1 MYTKSYK
8 SLRRA
13 LLTLCLAACGTGG
26 SWATTAVHNVSN
38 TKACPLAVSAQT
50 SDTNGEYAIQLTT
63 GGTLQEKLLEAGA
76 DLATVTTLTVT
87 GPINGTDIDVLHG
100 KLTALTTLD
109 LSNANIC
116 AGGDSYHDWKITNN
130 ILTKGSDAYNTENN
144 VVGDYMFCNIPQLQK
159 LVLPSTVTK
168 IGKYAVAKCPNLT
181 DIQQFPQGV
190 TWIDEFAFYNT
201 AVSSITLGAALQ
213 YIGKYAFSGSGLTS
227 ITIPGGVTQLQNWTF
242 EKCAQLTEAH
252 LPETMTSIGQ
262 YAFHNCKN
270 LESTNLPGRLESLGS
285 YAFAGCSKLSSIE
298 IPASLQV
305 IGTYAFSDCSSLK
318 NVVFNEGLTNIGDNA
333 FQDCESLTKI
343 ELPSTVERVGR
354 YAFSSCQSIA
364 SLKLP
369 ERLKTADQ
377 YAFSACRSLTEV
389 TLPAGITHLADNLF
403 SNCTS
408 LTTVNLSPATQSIG
422 TYSFYGCDL
431 LKNIDLSLATLNSIG
446 ASAFR
451 YCISLKNVTLS
462 NTITTIGS
470 GAFSRCSNLQTI
482 NIPTG
487 VTELSSSIFSDCPKL
502 EEVAMHNQITAIG
515 SYAFSGC
522 ELLSRCTLPES
533 ITTIGNYAFD
543 GCVSLPITSLP
554 TSLQTLGSYVFRDC
568 TLLNINRFPNALTS
582 IGNDAF
588 FNTGI
593 TTLDLSESPLTTFG
607 LSTFSDCQALT
618 SVILPN
624 TLIATGV
631 NTFYNC
637 KNLSSVTLPQSL
649 QRIDQGTF
657 HECTA
662 LSSITLPES
671 LQSIEGR
678 AFEYSG
684 LKSIEIPDN
693 VTSLGILAFYN
704 CKNLESAKLSKR
716 LTYDNNFSYFQGC
729 TKMTKL
735 RIYAGVP
742 PTIDYEPY
750 LSFRTNCVLEV
761 PRGTEDL
768 YRNAAYWKEFK
779 EINGFLTGDKLNAQD
794 FAALQEMYN
803 SLGGENWTHKWDL
816 SNDDCYTGRWYGVS
830 TEDNQIVSIN
840 LSGNGLSGRIPSSV
854 FELPMLTT
862 LDLSNGEIDM
872 LVDDILEYTP
882 NRVNIQKLYLQNN
895 KLKGDVYAFI
905 NKLPTL
911 QEVDLTCNQLTEVSE
926 PLNSTV
932 LKTLKLYNQFVRNGE
947 FVYNPEVLPAEIVD
961 LGLPST
967 MSLNTLQR
975 YNHDSNTNRYLDASG
990 MATLYKLTI
999 TENGNISWSWLS
1011 HKLKDTDKEGVY
1023 EILPYN
1029 AYGYMLRPVNNTIHF
1044 MSARESGGKYYPK
1057 PLLIRYIEGDINV
1070 DRYVDVT
1077 DLSTLLQYFQLGER
1091 WSSGVFNYSAA
1102 DGDKNNSLNVLD
1114 IVLNVN
1120 HILNEETGDN
1130 GEANLAKVYSSSAAT
1145 DDVSLCVDDNGSLL
1159 MNISADTVAA
1169 LQIDLRG
1176 TNIDN
1181 VRLSKDLK
1189 AFSLAKQMRKDG
1201 SLRVVIY
1208 SNSGEVLKDGA
1219 MVLLTGIAPGTTI
1232 MNAVVSNQHAQRLSV
1247 NCNADLTGIA
1257 LPDVDENTNDIY
1269 DISGR
1274 KVTKGNKG
1282 VFIIGGQK
1290 VLK

>member
-13 LLTLCLAACGTGG
+13 LLTLCLAACGTGA
-26 SWATTAVHNVSN
+26 SWATTSVHNGSN
-38 TKACPLAVSAQT
+38 TEAESLAVSAQT
-50 SDTNGEYAIQLTT
+50 SDTNGEYAIQLTA

-116 AGGDSYHDWKITNN
+116 AGGDSYHNWNITNN
-130 ILTKGSDAYNTENN
+130 TPVKGSNAYNTEDN
-144 VVGDYMFCNIPQLQK
+144 VVGDYMFNNMPQLQK

-181 DIQQFPQGV
+181 DMQQFPQGV

-227 ITIPGGVTQLQNWTF
+227 ITIPDGVTQLFDYTFQN
-242 EKCAQLTEAH
+242 CAQLTEAH
-252 LPETMTSIGQ
+252 LPETMTGIGQ
-262 YAFHNCKN
+262 YAFNGCKN
-270 LESTNLPGRLESLGS
+270 LESANLPGRLESLGS

-333 FQDCESLTKI
+333 FQSCQSLTKI

-354 YAFSSCQSIA
+354 YAFYSCQSIA

-369 ERLKTADQ
+369 EGLTIADQ
-377 YAFSACRSLTEV
+377 YAFYGCRNLTEV
-389 TLPAGITHLADNLF
+389 TLPAGITHVADNLF
-403 SNCTS
+403 GNCTS

-451 YCISLKNVTLS
+451 YCLSLEDVTLS

-470 GAFSRCSNLQTI
+470 SAFSLCSNLQTI

-487 VTELSSSIFSDCPKL
+487 VTELSSSIFSDCTKL

-522 ELLSRCTLPES
+522 KLLSKCTLPES
-533 ITTIGNYAFD
+533 ITTIGDYAFQV
-543 GCVSLPITSLP
+543 CVSLPITSLP
-554 TSLQTLGSYVFRDC
+554 TSLKTLGSYVFRDC
-568 TLLNINRFPNALTS
+568 ALLNINRFPNALTT
-582 IGNDAF
+582 IGNYAF
-588 FNTGI
+588 TNTGI

-607 LSTFSDCQALT
+607 MATFNDCQALT

-637 KNLSSVTLPQSL
+637 KNLSSITLPQSL
-649 QRIDQGTF
+649 QRIDQNTF
-657 HECTA
+657 YKCTA

-671 LQSIEGR
+671 LKSIEGC
-678 AFEYSG
+678 AFENSG

-704 CKNLESAKLSKR
+704 CKDLESAKLSKR
-716 LTYDNNFSYFQGC
+716 LTYDNFTYFQGC

-735 RIYAGVP
+735 RLYAGVP

-768 YRNAAYWKEFK
+768 YRNAAYWKDFK

-905 NKLPTL
+905 SKLPTL

-932 LKTLKLYNQFVRNGE
+932 LKTLKLNNQFVRNGE

-961 LGLPST
+961 LGLPCT
-967 MSLNTLQR
+967 ISLNTLQR
-975 YNHDSNTNRYLDASG
+975 YHHDWNRYLVASE
-990 MATLYKLTI
+990 MATLYKLTFN
-999 TENGNISWSWLS
+999 ENGTIGWSWLS
-1011 HKLKDTDKEGVY
+1011 HKLKDTDEEGVY
-1023 EILPYN
+1023 EILPYD
-1029 AYGYMLRPVNNTIHF
+1029 ASGYMLRPVNNTIHF

-1077 DLSTLLQYFQLGER
+1077 DLSTLLQFFQLGER
-1091 WSSGVFNYSAA
+1091 WFSGVFNYSAA

-1130 GEANLAKVYSSSAAT
+1130 GEANMAKAYSSSAAT

-1169 LQIDLRG
+1169 LQLDLRG

-1219 MVLLTGIAPGTTI
+1219 MILLTGIAPGTTI
-1232 MNAVVSNQHAQRLSV
+1232 INAVVSNQHAQRLSV
-1247 NCNADLTGIA
+1247 DCNADLTGIA

-1274 KVTKGNKG
+1274 KVTTGNKG

>member
-8 SLRRA
+8 SLRRT
-13 LLTLCLAACGTGG
+13 LLMLCLVACGTGA

-38 TKACPLAVSAQT
+38 TEAHPLAVSAQT

-100 KLTALTTLD
+100 KLIALTTLD

-116 AGGDSYHDWKITNN
+116 AGGDSYHDWNIRNN
-130 ILTKGSDAYNTENN
+130 ILTKGSNAYNTEDN
-144 VVGDYMFCNIPQLQK
+144 VVGDYMFNNMPQLQK

-168 IGKYAVAKCPNLT
+168 IGKYAVAQCSNLT
-181 DIQQFPQGV
+181 DMQQFPQGV

-213 YIGKYAFSGSGLTS
+213 YIGRYAFSGSGLTS
-227 ITIPGGVTQLQNWTF
+227 ITIPGGVTQLQERTF
-242 EKCAQLTEAH
+242 DECAQLTEAH
-252 LPETMTSIGQ
+252 LPETMTGISQ
-262 YAFHNCKN
+262 YAFRNCKN
-270 LESTNLPGRLESLGS
+270 LESANLPGRLESLGS
-285 YAFAGCSKLSSIE
+285 YAFAGCSKLSNIE
-298 IPASLQV
+298 IPASLEV
-305 IGTYAFSDCSSLK
+305 IGTYAFSYCSSLK
-318 NVVFNEGLTNIGDNA
+318 NVVFNEGLTKIGDNA
-333 FQDCESLTKI
+333 FQYCQSLTKI

-354 YAFSSCQSIA
+354 YAFYSCQSIA

-369 ERLKTADQ
+369 EGLTTADQ
-377 YAFSACRSLTEV
+377 YAFCACRSLTEV
-389 TLPAGITHLADNLF
+389 TLPAGITHVADNLF
-403 SNCTS
+403 GNCES

-446 ASAFR
+446 ASAFQ
-451 YCISLKNVTLS
+451 YCQSLEDVVLS

-470 GAFSRCSNLQTI
+470 SAFSRCSNLQTI

-487 VTELSSSIFSDCPKL
+487 VTELSSSIFSDCTKL
-502 EEVAMHNQITAIG
+502 EEVAMHDQITAIG
-515 SYAFSGC
+515 SDAFSGC
-522 ELLSRCTLPES
+522 KLLSGCTLPES
-533 ITTIGNYAFD
+533 ITTIGNNAFYC
-543 GCVSLPITSLP
+543 CVSLPITSLP
-554 TSLQTLGSYVFRDC
+554 TSLETLGSKVFQDC
-568 TLLNINRFPNALTS
+568 ALLNINCFPNALTT
-582 IGNDAF
+582 IGNYAF
-588 FNTGI
+588 ANTGI
-593 TTLDLSESPLTTFG
+593 TTLDLSDSPLTTFG
-607 LSTFSDCQALT
+607 TATFNECQALT

-624 TLIATGV
+624 TLIATGDK
-631 NTFYNC
+631 TFYNC
-637 KNLSSVTLPQSL
+637 KNLSSITLPQSL
-649 QRIDQGTF
+649 QRIGQYTF
-657 HECTA
+657 YKCTA

-693 VTSLGILAFYN
+693 VTSLGILAFYD

-716 LTYDNNFSYFQGC
+716 LTYDNFSYFQGC

-735 RIYAGVP
+735 RLYAGVP
-742 PTIDYEPY
+742 PTVDYEPY

-768 YRNAAYWKEFK
+768 YRNAAYWKDFK

-905 NKLPTL
+905 SKLPTL

-932 LKTLKLYNQFVRNGE
+932 LKTLKLNNQFVRNGE

-961 LGLPST
+961 LGLPCT
-967 MSLNTLQR
+967 ISLNTLQR
-975 YNHDSNTNRYLDASG
+975 YNHDSNRYLVASE

-999 TENGNISWSWLS
+999 NENGNISSSWPS
-1011 HKLKDTDKEGVY
+1011 HKLKSTDEEGVY
-1023 EILPYN
+1023 EILPYD
-1029 AYGYMLRPVNNTIHF
+1029 AYGFMLRPVNNTIHF
-1044 MSARESGGKYYPK
+1044 MSARESGSKYYPK

-1077 DLSTLLQYFQLGER
+1077 DLSTLLQFFQLGER
-1091 WSSGVFNYSAA
+1091 WVSGVFNYSAA
-1102 DGDKNNSLNVLD
+1102 DGDKNNSLNILD

-1130 GEANLAKVYSSSAAT
+1130 GEANMAKAYSSSAAT

-1169 LQIDLRG
+1169 LQLDLRG

-1257 LPDVDENTNDIY
+1257 LPDVDEKTNDIY

-1274 KVTKGNKG
+1274 KVTRGNKG

>member
-13 LLTLCLAACGTGG
+13 LLMLCLVACGTGA
-26 SWATTAVHNVSN
+26 SWATTAMHNVSN
-38 TKACPLAVSAQT
+38 TEAHPLAVSAQT
-50 SDTNGEYAIQLTT
+50 SDTNVEYAIQLTT

-109 LSNANIC
+109 LGDATIC
-116 AGGDSYHDWKITNN
+116 AGGDSYHNWNITNN
-130 ILTKGSDAYNTENN
+130 TPVKGSNAYNTEDN
-144 VVGDYMFCNIPQLQK
+144 VVGDYMFNNMPQLQK

-181 DIQQFPQGV
+181 DMQQFPQGV
-190 TWIDEFAFYNT
+190 TWIDEHAFYNT

-227 ITIPGGVTQLQNWTF
+227 ITIPDGVTQLLEYTFQN
-242 EKCAQLTEAH
+242 CAQLTEAH
-252 LPETMTSIGQ
+252 LPETMTGIGQ
-262 YAFHNCKN
+262 YAFRNCKN
-270 LESTNLPGRLESLGS
+270 LESANLPGRLESLGS

-298 IPASLQV
+298 IPASLEV

-318 NVVFNEGLTNIGDNA
+318 NVVFNEGLTIVGNNA
-333 FQDCESLTKI
+333 FQDCQSLTKI

-354 YAFSSCQSIA
+354 YAFISCQSVA
-364 SLKLP
+364 SLNLP
-369 ERLKTADQ
+369 EGLTTADQ
-377 YAFSACRSLTEV
+377 YAFYGCRNLTEV
-389 TLPAGITHLADNLF
+389 TLPAGITHVADNLF
-403 SNCTS
+403 GNCES

-446 ASAFR
+446 ASAFS
-451 YCISLKNVTLS
+451 YCLSLEDVALS

-470 GAFSRCSNLQTI
+470 SAFSYCSNLQTI

-487 VTELSSSIFSDCPKL
+487 VTELSSSIFSNCTKL

-522 ELLSRCTLPES
+522 KLLSRCTLPES
-533 ITTIGNYAFD
+533 ITTIDIYAFD
-543 GCVSLPITSLP
+543 CCVSLPITSLP
-554 TSLQTLGSYVFRDC
+554 TSLKTLGSYVFRDC
-568 TLLNINRFPNALTS
+568 ALLNINRFPNALTS

-588 FNTGI
+588 YNTGI

-607 LSTFSDCQALT
+607 MATFSDCQALT

-637 KNLSSVTLPQSL
+637 KNLSSITLPQSL

-657 HECTA
+657 HKCTA

-693 VTSLGILAFYN
+693 VTSLGILAFYD

-716 LTYDNNFSYFQGC
+716 LTYDNSFSYFQGC

-735 RIYAGVP
+735 RLYAGVP

-750 LSFRTNCVLEV
+750 VSFRTNCVLEV

-768 YRNAAYWKEFK
+768 YRNAAYWKDFK

-830 TEDNQIVSIN
+830 TLDNQIVSIN

-872 LVDDILEYTP
+872 MVDDILEYTP

-905 NKLPTL
+905 SKLPTL

-932 LKTLKLYNQFVRNGE
+932 LKTLKLNNQFVRNGE
-947 FVYNPEVLPAEIVD
+947 FVYNPELLPAEIVD
-961 LGLPST
+961 LGLPCT
-967 MSLNTLQR
+967 ISLNTLQR
-975 YNHDSNTNRYLDASG
+975 YHHDWNRYLVASE

-1011 HKLKDTDKEGVY
+1011 HKLKDTDEEGVY
-1023 EILPYN
+1023 EILPYD

-1044 MSARESGGKYYPK
+1044 MSARDSGNKYYPK

-1077 DLSTLLQYFQLGER
+1077 DLSTLLQFFQLGER

-1102 DGDKNNSLNVLD
+1102 DGDKNNSLNILD

-1120 HILNEETGDN
+1120 HILNEETVDN
-1130 GEANLAKVYSSSAAT
+1130 GEANMAKAYSSSAAT

-1169 LQIDLRG
+1169 LQLDLRG

-1257 LPDVDENTNDIY
+1257 LPDVDEKTKDIY

-1274 KVTKGNKG
+1274 KVTTGNKG

>member
-8 SLRRA
+8 SLRRT
-13 LLTLCLAACGTGG
+13 LLMLCLAACGTGA

-38 TKACPLAVSAQT
+38 TEARPLAVSSQT

-63 GGTLQEKLLEAGA
+63 GGTLQENLLEAGA

-109 LSNANIC
+109 LSNANIF
-116 AGGDSYHDWKITNN
+116 AGGDSYHNWNISNN
-130 ILTKGSDAYNTENN
+130 TPVKGSNAYNTENN
-144 VVGDYMFCNIPQLQK
+144 VVGDYMFNNMPQLQK

-181 DIQQFPQGV
+181 DMQQFPQGV

-213 YIGKYAFSGSGLTS
+213 YIGRYAFSGSGLTS
-227 ITIPGGVTQLQNWTF
+227 ITIPDGVTQLLNYTFQN
-242 EKCAQLTEAH
+242 CAQLTEAH
-252 LPETMTSIGQ
+252 LPETMTGIGQ

-270 LESTNLPGRLESLGS
+270 LESANLPGRLESLGS

-298 IPASLQV
+298 IPASLEV

-318 NVVFNEGLTNIGDNA
+318 NVVFNEGLTIVGNNA
-333 FQDCESLTKI
+333 FQDCLSLTKI
-343 ELPSTVERVGR
+343 ELPSTVERVGN
-354 YAFSSCQSIA
+354 YAFCNCQSIA

-369 ERLKTADQ
+369 EGLTTADQ
-377 YAFSACRSLTEV
+377 YAFSSCKKLTEV
-389 TLPAGITHLADNLF
+389 TLPAGITHVADNLF
-403 SNCTS
+403 RNCES

-422 TYSFYGCDL
+422 TYSFNDCYKL
-431 LKNIDLSLATLNSIG
+431 VNIDLSLATLNSIG
-446 ASAFR
+446 ASAFQ
-451 YCISLKNVTLS
+451 YCQSLEDVALS

-470 GAFSRCSNLQTI
+470 SAFSRCSNLQTI

-487 VTELSSSIFSDCPKL
+487 VTELSSSIFSDCTKL
-502 EEVAMHNQITAIG
+502 EEVVMHNQITAIG

-533 ITTIGNYAFD
+533 ITTIGNYAFQV
-543 GCVSLPITSLP
+543 CVSLPITSLP
-554 TSLQTLGSYVFRDC
+554 TSLETLGSYVFRDC
-568 TLLNINRFPNALTS
+568 ALLNINRFPNALTS
-582 IGNDAF
+582 IGNYAF
-588 FNTGI
+588 GNTGI
-593 TTLDLSESPLTTFG
+593 TTLDLSDSPLTTFG
-607 LSTFSDCQALT
+607 MDTFYDCQALT

-624 TLIATGV
+624 TLIATGI

-637 KNLSSVTLPQSL
+637 KNLSSITLPQSL

-716 LTYDNNFSYFQGC
+716 LTYDNFSYFQGC

-735 RIYAGVP
+735 RLYAGVP

-761 PRGTEDL
+761 PRGTEEL
-768 YRNAAYWKEFK
+768 YRNAAYWKDFK

-830 TEDNQIVSIN
+830 TQDNQIVSIN

-905 NKLPTL
+905 SKLPTL

-932 LKTLKLYNQFVRNGE
+932 LKTLKLNNQFVRNGE

-961 LGLPST
+961 LGLPCT
-967 MSLNTLQR
+967 ISLNTLQR
-975 YNHDSNTNRYLDASG
+975 YNHDWNRYLVASE
-990 MATLYKLTI
+990 MATLYKLTFNA
-999 TENGNISWSWLS
+999 NGTIDWSWLS
-1011 HKLKDTDKEGVY
+1011 HKLKDTDEEGVY
-1023 EILPYN
+1023 EILPYD

-1044 MSARESGGKYYPK
+1044 MSARSSGNEYYPK

-1077 DLSTLLQYFQLGER
+1077 DLSTLLQFFQLGER

-1120 HILNEETGDN
+1120 HILNEETVDN
-1130 GEANLAKVYSSSAAT
+1130 GEANMAKAYSSSAAT

-1169 LQIDLRG
+1169 LQLDLRG

-1189 AFSLAKQMRKDG
+1189 AFSMAKQMRKDG

-1274 KVTKGNKG
+1274 KVTTGNKG

>member
-13 LLTLCLAACGTGG
+13 LLTLCLVACGTGA
-26 SWATTAVHNVSN
+26 SWATTAVHNVGN
-38 TKACPLAVSAQT
+38 TEAHPLAVSAQT

-116 AGGDSYHDWKITNN
+116 AGGDSYHNWNISNN
-130 ILTKGSDAYNTENN
+130 TPVKGSNAYNTEDN
-144 VVGDYMFCNIPQLQK
+144 VVGDYMFNNMPQLQK

-168 IGKYAVAKCPNLT
+168 IGKYAVAKCSNLT
-181 DIQQFPQGV
+181 DMQQFPQGV

-213 YIGKYAFSGSGLTS
+213 YIGRYAFSGSGLTS
-227 ITIPGGVTQLQNWTF
+227 ITIPDGVTQLLKYTFQN
-242 EKCAQLTEAH
+242 CAQLTEAH
-252 LPETMTSIGQ
+252 LPETMTGIGE

-270 LESTNLPGRLESLGS
+270 LESANLPGRLESLGS

-298 IPASLQV
+298 IPASLEV

-318 NVVFNEGLTNIGDNA
+318 NVVFNEGLTIVGNNA
-333 FQDCESLTKI
+333 FQDCLSLTKI
-343 ELPSTVERVGR
+343 ELPSTVERVGN
-354 YAFSSCQSIA
+354 YAFYSCQSIA

-369 ERLKTADQ
+369 EGLTTAGQ

-389 TLPAGITHLADNLF
+389 TLPAGITHVADNLF
-403 SNCTS
+403 SNCES

-446 ASAFR
+446 ASAFQ
-451 YCISLKNVTLS
+451 YCQSLEDVALS

-470 GAFSRCSNLQTI
+470 SAFSRCSNLQTI

-487 VTELSSSIFSDCPKL
+487 VTELSSSIFSDCTKL
-502 EEVAMHNQITAIG
+502 EEVAMHDQITSIG

-522 ELLSRCTLPES
+522 KLLSGCTLPES
-533 ITTIGNYAFD
+533 ITTIDNNAFY

-554 TSLQTLGSYVFRDC
+554 TSLKTLGSKVFQDC
-568 TLLNINRFPNALTS
+568 ALLNINRFPNALTT
-582 IGNDAF
+582 IGDYAF
-588 FNTGI
+588 ANTGI

-607 LSTFSDCQALT
+607 KATFYECQTLT

-624 TLIATGV
+624 TLIATGDY
-631 NTFYNC
+631 TFYQC
-637 KNLSSVTLPQSL
+637 KNLSSITLPQSL
-649 QRIDQGTF
+649 QSIGQYTF
-657 HECTA
+657 YKCTA

-671 LQSIEGR
+671 LKSIEGR

-693 VTSLGILAFYN
+693 VTSLGILAFYD
-704 CKNLESAKLSKR
+704 CKDLESAKLSKR

-742 PTIDYEPY
+742 PTIDYENY

-768 YRNAAYWKEFK
+768 YRNAAYWKDFK

-830 TEDNQIVSIN
+830 TQDNQIVSIN

-895 KLKGDVYAFI
+895 KLKGDVYAFTS
-905 NKLPTL
+905 KLPTL

-932 LKTLKLYNQFVRNGE
+932 LKTLKLNNQFVRNGE

-961 LGLPST
+961 LGLPCT
-967 MSLNTLQR
+967 ISLNTLQR
-975 YNHDSNTNRYLDASG
+975 YHHDWNRYLVASE
-990 MATLYKLTI
+990 MATLYKLKI
-999 TENGNISWSWLS
+999 NENGTIDWSWLS
-1011 HKLKDTDKEGVY
+1011 HKLKDTDEEGVY
-1023 EILPYN
+1023 EISPYD

-1044 MSARESGGKYYPK
+1044 MSARSNEYYPK

-1077 DLSTLLQYFQLGER
+1077 DLSTLLQFFQLGER
-1091 WSSGVFNYSAA
+1091 WVSGVFNYSAA

-1120 HILNEETGDN
+1120 HILNEETVDN
-1130 GEANLAKVYSSSAAT
+1130 GEANMAKAYSSSAAT
-1145 DDVSLCVDDNGSLL
+1145 DDVSLCVDDKGSLL

-1169 LQIDLRG
+1169 LQLDLRG

-1257 LPDVDENTNDIY
+1257 LPDVDEKTNDIY

-1274 KVTKGNKG
+1274 KVTTGNKG